1 MLLDRDFF
9 SSITLNE
16 YRSRYYDISEVD
28 ALLVEIRRQADEL
41 NTRCCEL
48 QARLNEAETQADAWH
63 EKAEGY
69 RRKGIFLSKEL
80 VSLRNQLKE
89 LQDRPAT
96 HMDNNIRA
104 EKFSPGDAEN
114 EDITGSLRAQ
124 QEYAIRKAETMF
136 NSMKEIHAS
145 AIRQLNAQWQD
156 FLAGLEN
163 PTEIPADLTQKVSS
177 IAKELNEIE
186 ADDSLFS

>member
-16 YRSRYYDISEVD
+16 YRNRYYDISEVD

-41 NTRCCEL
+41 NTRCREL

-63 EKAEGY
+63 EKAEGF

-89 LQDRPAT
+89 LQEHPAT
-96 HMDNNIRA
+96 HMDNNTRA
-104 EKFSPGDAEN
+104 ETEN
-114 EDITGSLRAQ
+114 EEITGNLRAQ